1 MTSQTAPQ
9 PGRFSV
15 IVGLLQDRQAFL
27 EEVFAG
33 VNLSQKISALL
44 IASGVCFAVY
54 GAIIGASA
62 SPQQAAASAVKLPI
76 LYLLTMLICFPTLFL
91 FNVFFGAIQ
100 SFRQQFT
107 LLLTAV
113 AVISVLL
120 VGFAPVTLF
129 FLITAHNYQF
139 FKLLNVGIFTIT
151 GVIGVTFFYQAMQR
165 MAGDEAASAPGQA
178 FRTRILRFWLVLYA
192 FVGSQLGWTLR
203 PFFGA
208 PGSPFELF
216 RNIQGN
222 FYVDIGKA
230 LAEIFGFN

>member
-1 MTSQTAPQ
+1 MAHQTAKSP
-9 PGRFSV
+9 V
-15 IVGLLQDRQAFL
+15 IVELLQDRQAFL
-27 EEVFAG
+27 EEVFQG
-33 VNLSQKISALL
+33 VNLPQKIGALVV
-44 IASGVCFAVY
+44 ASGACFAVY

-62 SPQQAAASAVKLPI
+62 SPLQAAASAIKLPI
-76 LYLLTMLICFPTLFL
+76 LYLMTMLICFPTLFL
-91 FNVFFGAIQ
+91 FNVFFGAVQ

-165 MAGDEAASAPGQA
+165 MAGAEAAAAGHA
-178 FRTRILRFWLVLYA
+178 FRTRILRFWLILYA

-222 FYVDIGKA
+222 FYVDIGQA
-230 LAEIFGFN
+230 IAEIFGFK